1 MSDEKV
7 GYRKPP
13 KASRIRKGE
22 VRNPYGRAGKQK
34 STKPVADN
42 SAAAILDR
50 IDAEQIEVQGQKMTR
65 RECELRVQNAK
76 ALKGDT
82 RASAYLEAL
91 RSKAR
96 SNQPKQAGGVLVVP
110 GTAPLHEWSVAA
122 ALQQA
127 KFRTKSESTL
137 ADDDEET

>member
-1 MSDEKV
+1 MSDDKV

-13 KASRIRKGE
+13 IASRIRNGE

-34 STKPVADN
+34 SAKPTADN
-42 SAAAILDR
+42 STAAILER

-65 RECELRVQNAK
+65 RECELRVLNAR

-82 RASAYLEAL
+82 RASAHLEAL

-96 SNQPKQAGGVLVVP
+96 ASEPKSGGGVLLLP
-110 GTAPLHEWSVAA
+110 GTVPLHEWEASAA
-122 ALQQA
+122 IQQA
-127 KFRTKSESTL
+127 KFRKRPEGYSQDG
-137 ADDDEET
+137 DDKT